1 MPVLYICMH
10 IIYHKNVFSHFLWK
24 PRFRKENLEKLDLNL
39 RAQYSG
45 QAVASWL
52 GFRLQM
58 MGVVMVTGIA
68 FISVLQHQFQAVN
81 AGLWLL
87 VHALYLCDRKQSWNS
102 SHTGLCHLVTINQL
116 TSWAQNIC
124 QFSIKCSQSNTL
136 YFWKIFQNSIN
147 LTDFVRCSFNSPTLF
162 SHSCPGLV
170 GLALSYALS
179 VTSLLSGVVSS
190 FTETEKQLVSV
201 ERAQQYLNIPSEN
214 LQGSLL
220 VNQSFLCRLN

>member
-1 MPVLYICMH
+1 MQVCDYWSMLFTY
-10 IIYHKNVFSHFLWK
+10 
-24 PRFRKENLEKLDLNL
+24 
-39 RAQYSG
+39 
-45 QAVASWL
+45 
-52 GFRLQM
+52 
-58 MGVVMVTGIA
+58 VVESKVGI
-68 FISVLQHQFQAVN
+68 
-81 AGLWLL
+81 L
-87 VHALYLCDRKQSWNS
+87 VYRSLSPCYNQSINIMSTKYLP
-102 SHTGLCHLVTINQL
+102 
-116 TSWAQNIC
+116 
-124 QFSIKCSQSNTL
+124 CSQSNTL